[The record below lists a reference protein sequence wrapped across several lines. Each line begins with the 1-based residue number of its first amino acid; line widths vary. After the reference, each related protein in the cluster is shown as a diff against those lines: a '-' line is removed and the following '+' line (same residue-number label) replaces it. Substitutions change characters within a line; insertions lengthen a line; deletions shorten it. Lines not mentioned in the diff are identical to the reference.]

1 MSGVVTSIEQMSNKI
16 IFITGA
22 TAGFGKAIAYLFAEH
37 GWSLVLTGRRQE
49 RLDAIEK
56 ELLSLY
62 PVKVLTLCFDVRDR
76 DVTTSMINDLPHDW
90 KDIDV
95 LVNNAGLASGLSLI
109 QDGNIDDWEMMIDT
123 NMKGLLYVSRALL
136 PGMIARRKGHVINI
150 SSIAGKEAYLKG
162 NVYCAT
168 KHAVDALT
176 KSMRIDLLVHGIRV
190 SSIDPG
196 AAETEF
202 SIVRYH
208 GDTERAKKVYEGYEP
223 LTAADIAEIVY
234 FVATRPPHVVIN
246 DLVVTPLAQAN
257 TSYMVKTTAGSKQ

>member
-1 MSGVVTSIEQMSNKI
+1 MSLEGMKRKV

-22 TAGFGKAIAYLFAEH
+22 TSGFGKAIAYLFAQH
-37 GWSLVLTGRRQE
+37 GWNLILTGRRSD
-49 RLDAIEK
+49 RLQAIEK
-56 ELLSLY
+56 DIISNY
-62 PVKVLTLCFDVRDR
+62 SVKVLTLCFDVRIR
-76 DVTTSMINDLPHDW
+76 QQTEQAIHDLPHEW
-90 KDIDV
+90 KEVDV

-109 QDGNIDDWEMMIDT
+109 QNGNIDDWEKMIDT
-123 NMKGLLYVSRALL
+123 NLKGLLYVSRAIMPL
-136 PGMIARRKGHVINI
+136 MIQSGKGHIINI

-176 KSMRIDLLVHGIRV
+176 KSMRIDLLPHHIKV

-202 SIVRYH
+202 SLVRYH
-208 GDTERAKKVYEGYEP
+208 GDAETAKKVYEGYTP
-223 LTAADIAEIVY
+223 LNADDIAEITY
-234 FVATRPPHVVIN
+234 FVATRPAHVVIN

-257 TSYMVKTTAGSKQ
+257 TSYIVKNS